1 MFTGNTEVILPKLKL
16 GGLILDK
23 ALNEKIKVIN
33 DYLRTKEKKKISNSK
48 LRKLIEDNVGEFK
61 CPTRDIKV
69 DKYTKEGILGVDG
82 SISNVGATFPYVLTL
97 IRAYTMNTKSDKH
110 GNMEKV
116 EEVFCP
122 VYEEDRLTLE
132 DMVAEVD
139 GSTTMENAFQRY
151 TKDRMAE
158 LELMSA
164 MQGIERFNS
173 KMILMDGGFYRF
185 EITCPSLWKK
195 FKALCLKTGTLAV
208 GVIEEV
214 STHKLS
220 KLLREELPP
229 NMNKDYDRELLFGAL
244 KAGEWLK
251 INEDIEIK
259 KGYYT
264 SFARF
269 SKHPQVIGI
278 DFLKE
283 QMDEVDTTMDLIASL
298 TPINS
303 RGVPIWVDMVDA
315 NVRITQ
321 KETDVLLSSMD
332 IDIREKF
339 IMANHDRR
347 QY

>member
-1 MFTGNTEVILPKLKL
+1 M
-16 GGLILDK
+16 DK
-23 ALNEKIKVIN
+23 SLNEKIKVIN
-33 DYLRTKEKKKISNSK
+33 EYLRTKESKKISNNE
-48 LRKLIEDNVGEFK
+48 LRKLIEDSVGSFK
-61 CPTRDIKV
+61 VPDRGIGV
-69 DKYTKEGILGVDG
+69 EKYTKDGILGVDG

-97 IRAYTMNTKSDKH
+97 IRAYTMNTKADKQ

-122 VYEEDRLTLE
+122 VYAQDRITLE

-139 GSTTMENAFQRY
+139 GSITMENAFHRY

-164 MQGIERFNS
+164 MKGIERFKS
-173 KMILMDGGFYRF
+173 KIILMDGGFYRF
-185 EITCPSLWKK
+185 EITCPTLWKE

-214 STHKLS
+214 STHKIS
-220 KLLREELPP
+220 KLLIDDLPA

-244 KAGEWLK
+244 KVGEWLK
-251 INEDIEIK
+251 VNDDIEIK

-269 SKHPQVIGI
+269 SKHPQVIGV

-303 RGVPIWVDMVDA
+303 RGVPIWIDMVDA
-315 NVRITQ
+315 NVRFTQ

-339 IMANHDRR
+339 IIANHDRR